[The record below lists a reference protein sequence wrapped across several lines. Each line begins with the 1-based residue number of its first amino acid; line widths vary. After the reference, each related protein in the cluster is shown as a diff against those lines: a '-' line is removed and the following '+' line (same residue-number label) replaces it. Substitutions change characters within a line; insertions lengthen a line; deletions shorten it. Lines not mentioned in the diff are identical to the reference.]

1 MGQSALSL
9 VGIANSRY
17 KSSLLNERAEC
28 MTSLP
33 YTNRSPLLLS
43 QSFLVIS
50 YTISSPCS
58 ILSVPSNFLLFCFIW
73 LVTLPPHPPPLKLRA
88 FLDEFVSKFIKKT
101 LQNSLSDLKEFEG
114 FIKRDTLANT
124 LDPKSVL
131 LRCYKNNLAVIGFIL
146 CVPQKIINL
155 CCFVVIKIIWLL
167 LGLYFLCPRK

>member
-73 LVTLPPHPPPLKLRA
+73 LVTLPPHPPPLN
-88 FLDEFVSKFIKKT
+88 FVLFWT
-101 LQNSLSDLKEFEG
+101 NLCPNLSRKHCRILWVTWRNLKDLSNV
-114 FIKRDTLANT
+114 T
-124 LDPKSVL
+124 PL
-131 LRCYKNNLAVIGFIL
+131 LTRSIR
-146 CVPQKIINL
+146 NL
-155 CCFVVIKIIWLL
+155 CCFVVIKIIWLF
-167 LGLYFLCPRK
+167 LGLYCLCPRK